1 MKHVLEYGGAFLH
14 LLGILLLVGGHIWF
28 GFLTAMTERRQDQ
41 DGARFLALYLPLM
54 ANMLGIG
61 VLLLFGSGVLRLLVW
76 GEPGL
81 IFLPDPY
88 GWLLFSKLVLYML
101 IVINGALIERRYL
114 PYVLEERPSP
124 TGTGTALYLTAA
136 WSQVKVRARLNLL
149 LVLIAVALGEALRYS
164 RL

>member
-1 MKHVLEYGGAFLH
+1 MNP
-14 LLGILLLVGGHIWF
+14 
-28 GFLTAMTERRQDQ
+28 RRA
-41 DGARFLALYLPLM
+41 GWAA
-54 ANMLGIG
+54 AGIG
-61 VLLLFGSGVLRLLVW
+61 VLLLFGSGVLRLFVW

-114 PYVLEERPSP
+114 PYVLEERPDTSSA
-124 TGTGTALYLTAA
+124 GTALHLTAA

-149 LVLIAVALGEALRYS
+149 LVLIVVALGEALRYS

>member
-1 MKHVLEYGGAFLH
+1 MKHVLEYGATLLH
-14 LLGILLLVGGHIWF
+14 LVGMLLLVGGHIWF
-28 GFLTAMTERRQDQ
+28 GFLTAMTERDNDRE
-41 DGARFLALYLPLM
+41 GAQFLARRLPLM
-54 ANMLGIG
+54 ANVFGIG

-88 GWLLFSKLVLYML
+88 GWLLLSKLVLYML

-114 PYVLEERPSP
+114 PYVLQERSETP
-124 TGTGTALYLTAA
+124 GTTPRLTAA
-136 WSQVKVRARLNLL
+136 WGQVKVRARLNLL
-149 LVLIAVALGEALRYS
+149 LVLIVVALGEALRYS

>member
-1 MKHVLEYGGAFLH
+1 M
-14 LLGILLLVGGHIWF
+14 LLLVGGHIWF
-28 GFLTAMTERRQDQ
+28 GFLTAMTERRKDHE
-41 DGARFLALYLPLM
+41 GARFLALHLPLM
-54 ANMLGIG
+54 ANVFGIG

-88 GWLLFSKLVLYML
+88 GWLLLSKLVLYML

-114 PYVLEERPSP
+114 PYVLEERPDT
-124 TGTGTALYLTAA
+124 TGAGTVLYLTAA

-149 LVLIAVALGEALRYS
+149 LVLIVVALGEALRYS

>member
-1 MKHVLEYGGAFLH
+1 MKPVLEYCGTLLH
-14 LLGILLLVGGHIWF
+14 LIGILLLVGGHIWF
-28 GFLTAMTERRQDQ
+28 GFFTAMAERRQDP
-41 DGARFLALYLPLM
+41 DGVRFLARHLPLM
-54 ANMLGIG
+54 ANMFGMG

-101 IVINGALIERRYL
+101 IVLNGALIERRYL
-114 PYVLEERPSP
+114 PYVFQACS
-124 TGTGTALYLTAA
+124 GTPGAHTALRLTAA

-149 LVLIAVALGEALRYS
+149 LVLIVVALGEALRYS

>member
-1 MKHVLEYGGAFLH
+1 MKQVLEYVGTLLH
-14 LLGILLLVGGHIWF
+14 MVGILLLVGGHIWF
-28 GFLTAMTERRQDQ
+28 GFLTAMTDRRKDRE
-41 DGARFLALYLPLM
+41 GAQFLALHLPFM
-54 ANMLGIG
+54 SNVFGVG

-88 GWLLFSKLVLYML
+88 GWLLFTKLVLYML

-114 PYVLEERPSP
+114 PYVLQERPVI
-124 TGTGTALYLTAA
+124 TGTGTVLHLTAA

-149 LVLIAVALGEALRYS
+149 LVLIVVALGEALRYS

>member
-1 MKHVLEYGGAFLH
+1 MKHVLEYCGTLLH
-14 LLGILLLVGGHIWF
+14 LVGILLLVGGHIWF
-28 GFLTAMTERRQDQ
+28 GFLTAVTERRQDH
-41 DGARFLALYLPLM
+41 DGARFLARHLPLM
-54 ANMLGIG
+54 ANLFGSG

-88 GWLLFSKLVLYML
+88 GWLLLSKLVLYML

-114 PYVLEERPSP
+114 PHVLEERPDP
-124 TGTGTALYLTAA
+124 TGAGTALHLTAA

-149 LVLIAVALGEALRYS
+149 LVLIVVALGEALRYS

>member
-1 MKHVLEYGGAFLH
+1 MKQVLEYVGTLLH
-14 LLGILLLVGGHIWF
+14 MVGILLLVGGHIWF
-28 GFLTAMTERRQDQ
+28 GFFTAMTDRRKDRE
-41 DGARFLALYLPLM
+41 GAQFLALHLPFM
-54 ANMLGIG
+54 ANVFGVG
-61 VLLLFGSGVLRLLVW
+61 VLLLRLLVW

-114 PYVLEERPSP
+114 PYVLQQRPVV
-124 TGTGTALYLTAA
+124 TGTGTVLHLTAA
-136 WSQVKVRARLNLL
+136 WVQVKVRARLNLL
-149 LVLIAVALGEALRYS
+149 LVLIVVALGEALRYS

>member
-1 MKHVLEYGGAFLH
+1 MKHVLEYCGTLFH
-14 LLGILLLVGGHIWF
+14 LVGILFLVGGHIWF
-28 GFLTAMTERRQDQ
+28 GFLTAMTERHQDH
-41 DGARFLALYLPLM
+41 DGARFLARHLPLM
-54 ANMLGIG
+54 ANMFGLG

-88 GWLLFSKLVLYML
+88 GWLLLSKLVLYML

-114 PYVLEERPSP
+114 PYVLQERSDT
-124 TGTGTALYLTAA
+124 TGAGPALHLTAA

-149 LVLIAVALGEALRYS
+149 LVLIVVALGEALRYS

>member
-1 MKHVLEYGGAFLH
+1 MKHVLEYCGTLFH
-14 LLGILLLVGGHIWF
+14 LVGILLLVGGHIWF
-28 GFLTAMTERRQDQ
+28 GFLTAMTERCQDH
-41 DGARFLALYLPLM
+41 DGARFLARHLLLM
-54 ANMLGIG
+54 ANM
-61 VLLLFGSGVLRLLVW
+61 FGSGVLRLLVW

-88 GWLLFSKLVLYML
+88 GWLLLSKLVLYML

-114 PYVLEERPSP
+114 PYVLQECPDT
-124 TGTGTALYLTAA
+124 TGAGTALHLTAA

-149 LVLIAVALGEALRYS
+149 LVLIVVALGEALRYY

>member
-1 MKHVLEYGGAFLH
+1 MKHFLEYFGTLLH
-14 LLGILLLVGGHIWF
+14 IVGMLLLVGGHIWF
-28 GFLTAMTERRQDQ
+28 GFSTAMTERQKDRE
-41 DGARFLALYLPLM
+41 GARFLALHLPLM
-54 ANMLGIG
+54 ANVFGVG

-88 GWLLFSKLVLYML
+88 GWLLLSKLVLYML

-114 PYVLEERPSP
+114 PYVLQKRP
-124 TGTGTALYLTAA
+124 GTPGAETALYLTSA
-136 WSQVKVRARLNLL
+136 WSQVKIRARLNLL
-149 LVLIAVALGEALRYS
+149 LVLIVVALGEALRYS